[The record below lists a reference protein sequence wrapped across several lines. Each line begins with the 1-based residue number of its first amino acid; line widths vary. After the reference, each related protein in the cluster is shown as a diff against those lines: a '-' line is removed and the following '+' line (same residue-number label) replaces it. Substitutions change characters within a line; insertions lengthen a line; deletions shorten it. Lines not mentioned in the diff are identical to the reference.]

1 MRVLLAASAVA
12 ALLLAPWQSAF
23 AAGGA
28 GGADNF
34 LQLLLRP
41 AGWSA
46 EWSGPGGSGLT
57 DVVFEQREGGVYA
70 KIKLISPFEL
80 DCENPASVDVVSVT
94 FDGCR
99 DPQVTL
105 TYDPSDSG
113 YPLRGRTPR
122 GYVWKVKPK

>member
-1 MRVLLAASAVA
+1 MHALLAASAVA
-12 ALLLAPWQSAF
+12 ALLLGPWQSAI
-23 AAGGA
+23 AAGD
-28 GGADNF
+28 ADKL

-57 DVVFEQREGGVYA
+57 DVLFEQRANGVFA
-70 KIKLISPFEL
+70 KIRLISPFEL
-80 DCENPASVDVVSVT
+80 SCENPASIEAMSVT

-105 TYDPSDSG
+105 TFDPIDSE
-113 YPLRGRTPR
+113 YPLRGRSPR